1 MIETVTKPTIGELLS
16 PEGPTVF
23 KIPRYQREYTWGQH
37 DWENLF
43 DDVMDNP
50 IGYFLGSIIVI
61 DHGHNAESSITELEV
76 IDGQQRLTTI
86 SILLTALYAQ
96 LNAFKGVEFNPEEDE
111 DTYTTYLNLKR
122 RLLFK
127 NKKGKTRVIPQTQ
140 GTNLADYRSLLTEYA
155 ALESNDPKPKGAGL
169 RRIYKAY
176 RYFEKR
182 IAEKLEQNDNK
193 VAALCGLI
201 TKICSAVIVDISVS
215 NHSDAYVLFESL
227 NNRGIPLTAVDLIK
241 NSLLANLDA
250 EDEEELDGYFNQ
262 WQNILTLLGNDYKTE
277 ERFFRQ
283 NYDAFRRQVNAPFA
297 TAASK
302 YPLGAVATKSNL
314 LDIYEKQIKRDPVAL
329 LGEVTR
335 NAAVYSRILLREGS
349 DEMSVSLVESLSDL
363 AHVQG
368 VPSYLILLY
377 LMRNEDSLGLTDDEL
392 AKICDLLVRFFVRRN
407 LTDTPPTR
415 DLARMFIRIIESIED
430 SACTGSAI
438 YDYVRDQLVAVS
450 SVDSVFE
457 ASLRDSIYEINPD
470 ITRYILTSLAKPS
483 VTKEMR
489 GLWDRSDSGLYVWT
503 IEHIFPQG
511 ANIPQ
516 SWVEMMADGDQSL
529 AKEIQDEYVH
539 MLGNLT
545 LTGYNST
552 LGNQSF
558 IEKRDR
564 KDRDGNSVGYKN
576 GLNINAEIAER
587 ESWDKQAIQNRTDK
601 LVKECMQAF
610 AL

>member
-50 IGYFLGSIIVI
+50 AGYFLGSIIVI
-61 DHGHNAESSITELEV
+61 DHGYNAENSITELEV
-76 IDGQQRLTTI
+76 IDGQQRLTTV
-86 SILLTALYAQ
+86 SILLTALYAR
-96 LNAFKGVEFNPEEDE
+96 LNALKGVEFDPEEDE
-111 DTYTTYLNLKR
+111 DVYTTYLNLKR

-127 NKKGKTRVIPQTQ
+127 GKKGKTRVVPQTQ
-140 GTNLADYRSLLTEYA
+140 GTNLADYRALLAEYA
-155 ALESNDPKPKGAGL
+155 ALEISDPKPKGAGL

-182 IAEKLEQNDNK
+182 IIEKLDQDEDR
-193 VAALCGLI
+193 VETLCDLI
-201 TKICSAVIVDISVS
+201 SKICSAVIVDISVS

-262 WQNILTLLGNDYKTE
+262 WQNILMLLGNDYKTE

-283 NYDAFRRQVNAPFA
+283 NYNAFRRQVNAPFA
-297 TAASK
+297 TPASK

-329 LGEVTR
+329 LNEVTR
-335 NAAVYSRILLREGS
+335 NAAVYSRILLCEGVGET
-349 DEMSVSLVESLSDL
+349 DGSLTEAFSDL

-368 VPSYLILLY
+368 VPSYLMLLY
-377 LMRNEDSLGLTDDEL
+377 LMRNEEEL
-392 AKICDLLVRFFVRRN
+392 KLDNAELVRICDLLVRFFVRRN
-407 LTDTPPTR
+407 LTDAPPTR
-415 DLARMFIRIIESIED
+415 DLERMFIRIIENIED
-430 SACTGSAI
+430 NGYTGVAI
-438 YDYVRDQLVAVS
+438 YDFVRNQLVAVS
-450 SVDSVFE
+450 STDRVFE
-457 ASLRDSIYEINPD
+457 AQLRDSIYDINPD
-470 ITRYILTSLAKPS
+470 ITRYILTTLAKPS

-489 GLWDRSDSGLYVWT
+489 GLWDRSDSGVYVWT

-516 SWVEMMADGDQSL
+516 SWIDMMAGGDRIL
-529 AKEIQDEYVH
+529 AKELQGKYVH
-539 MLGNLT
+539 TLGNLT

-558 IEKRDR
+558 LEKRDR

-576 GLNINAEIAER
+576 GLNINTEIAEL
-587 ESWDKQAIQNRTDK
+587 ETWNTQAIQDRTDK
-601 LVKECMQAF
+601 LVEECMQVF
-610 AL
+610 EL

>member
-16 PEGPTVF
+16 PEGPTIF

-76 IDGQQRLTTI
+76 IDGQQRLTTV

-96 LNAFKGVEFNPEEDE
+96 LNAFKGVEFDPEEDE
-111 DTYTTYLNLKR
+111 DIYATYLNLKR

-127 NKKGKTRVIPQTQ
+127 GKKGKTRVVPQTQ
-140 GTNLADYRSLLTEYA
+140 GTNLADYRALLAEYA
-155 ALESNDPKPKGAGL
+155 ALETGDPKPKGAGL

-182 IAEKLEQNDNK
+182 ITEKLDQSDDK
-193 VAALCGLI
+193 VRGLCELI
-201 TKICSAVIVDISVS
+201 TKICSAVVVDISVS

-241 NSLLANLDA
+241 NSLLANLDV

-262 WQNILTLLGNDYKTE
+262 WQNILTKLGNDYKTE

-283 NYDAFRRQVNAPFA
+283 NYDAFRRQVNIPFA

-329 LGEVTR
+329 LSEVTR
-335 NAAVYSRILLREGS
+335 NATVYSRILLREGS
-349 DEMSVSLVESLSDL
+349 DEMNALLVESLSDL

-377 LMRNEDSLGLTDDEL
+377 LMRNEEELKLTDIQL
-392 AKICDLLVRFFVRRN
+392 ANICDLLVRFFVRRN

-415 DLARMFIRIIESIED
+415 DLARMFIRTIEGIED
-430 SACTGSAI
+430 SGCIGSEI
-438 YDYVRDQLVAVS
+438 YDYVREQLVAVS
-450 SVDSVFE
+450 SPDSVFE
-457 ASLRDSIYEINPD
+457 AQLRDAVYEINPD
-470 ITRYILTSLAKPS
+470 ITRYILTSLAKSS

-489 GLWDRSDSGLYVWT
+489 GLWDRSDSGVYVWT

-511 ANIPQ
+511 TNIPQ
-516 SWVEMMADGDQSL
+516 SWVDMMAGGDRSL
-529 AKEIQDEYVH
+529 AKEMQDKYVH
-539 MLGNLT
+539 TLGNLT

-552 LGNQSF
+552 LGNLSF
-558 IEKRDR
+558 LEKRDR
-564 KDRDGNSVGYKN
+564 KDREGNSVGYKN
-576 GLNINAEIAER
+576 GLNINAEIAEL
-587 ESWDKQAIQNRTDK
+587 ETWNTQAIEKRTNK
-601 LVKECMQAF
+601 LVEECMQAF